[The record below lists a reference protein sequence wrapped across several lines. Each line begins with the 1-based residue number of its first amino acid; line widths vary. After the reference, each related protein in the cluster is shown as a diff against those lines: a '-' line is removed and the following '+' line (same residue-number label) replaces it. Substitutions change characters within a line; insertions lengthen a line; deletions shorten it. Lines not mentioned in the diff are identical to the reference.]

1 MKPTFLVLLQLLLLS
16 STGQPVRAADPIS
29 DGQWFHRYL
38 RTEQAHQ
45 VSQGEGVVIAVIDTG
60 VDATHSDLAGSV
72 ADGTDFT
79 NPGDGRTDIDGHGT
93 KMASLIAGHGRVR
106 GIAPA
111 AKIMP
116 IRSRERSVGF
126 AKVGV
131 GIRWAVEHGAKVI
144 SISSSTEDDA
154 LLRQEVQAASAADVV
169 IVAAAG
175 NTPDDRSVA
184 YPAAIPGVVAVAGV
198 DQNGESAAFS
208 VSGPEVVIA
217 APAVGISGA
226 LPGNRYI
233 NGEGT
238 SDATA
243 IVAGAVALIRA
254 KFPQLKAPEVI
265 RRLTATAIDKGPP
278 GHDPSYGFGVLD
290 IVAALTAELPAATSP
305 AAASSRAASA
315 QPPSTSDRFPW
326 WILILAAVPVAAI
339 VIIAV
344 AWRRRRGGVGL

>member
-1 MKPTFLVLLQLLLLS
+1 MVTVAQILLLAIA
-16 STGQPVRAADPIS
+16 GQPAQATDRVS
-29 DGQWFHRYL
+29 DGQWFHQFL
-38 RTEQAHQ
+38 KTEQAHQ
-45 VSQGEGVVIAVIDTG
+45 MTRGDGAIVAVIDTG
-60 VDATHSDLAGSV
+60 IDATHPDLSGSILE
-72 ADGTDFT
+72 GTDLT
-79 NPGDGRTDIDGHGT
+79 SAGDGRTDIDGHGT
-93 KMASLIAGHGRVR
+93 KMASLIVGHGRVR

-111 AKIMP
+111 AKILP
-116 IRSRERSVGF
+116 IRVIEEFAGRASKMSVG
-126 AKVGV
+126 V
-131 GIRWAVEHGAKVI
+131 RWAIEHGAKVI
-144 SISSSTEDDA
+144 SISSGTDDNL
-154 LLRQEVQAASAADVV
+154 LLRQEIQAAAAADVV
-169 IVAAAG
+169 VVAAVG
-175 NTPDDRSVA
+175 NQPEFRSVA

-198 DQNGESAAFS
+198 DKNGDSAAVS

-226 LPGNRYI
+226 SPGNGYI
-233 NGEGT
+233 DGEGT

-305 AAASSRAASA
+305 AAASSRAPSA